1 MNVVTLI
8 GNLASDVELRDVG
21 DDRQV
26 ANFLLAVNRPGKD
39 EADFVR
45 VSAWNK
51 QAGAC
56 ANYLAKGRKVGVD
69 GRLRSSSWEDTD
81 GNKRNAIEVVAN
93 RVEFLSPPPGK
104 GGRRRHSIRGRSGL
118 VLHKIVRWPTATR
131 SSPSPT
137 SCSSST
143 PTRTTGRW
151 ACRLRVPEKGLGSP
165 VACRL
170 RSSSSSAPRTRARRC
185 SSFTTACSGTALQG

>member
-21 DDRQV
+21 EDRQV

-51 QAGAC
+51 QAELC
-56 ANYLAKGRKVGVD
+56 AHYLAKGRKVGVD

-104 GGRRRHSIRGRSGL
+104 E
-118 VLHKIVRWPTATR
+118 ATEDI
-131 SSPSPT
+131 PF
-137 SCSSST
+137 
-143 PTRTTGRW
+143 
-151 ACRLRVPEKGLGSP
+151 A
-165 VACRL
+165 A
-170 RSSSSSAPRTRARRC
+170 APA
-185 SSFTTACSGTALQG
+185 